1 MLMKNST
8 TGQLKEESNSIPER
22 KNSDLE
28 YFEKIFLLNTI
39 YQTYQNNLYIYNS
52 FTIVEKLLSRIND
65 ELHLRDYTY
74 LLLSH

>member
-1 MLMKNST
+1 MKNST
-8 TGQLKEESNSIPER
+8 TGQLKEELNSIPER

>member
-1 MLMKNST
+1 MKNST

>member
-1 MLMKNST
+1 MLRDEKFYNWTIKRGVKQYSRK
-8 TGQLKEESNSIPER
+8 KEH
-22 KNSDLE
+22 DLE

-65 ELHLRDYTY
+65 ELHLRD
-74 LLLSH
+74 

>member
-1 MLMKNST
+1 MKNFT